1 MTRTLFHTGQ
11 AERALTARH
20 RVVPSVLGRVET
32 IRPLRRIVGVPLRP
46 GWVRLGQVRPAQGR
60 RGQVRLGQVRRD
72 QVSQGQDG
80 PDQGRFGQF
89 RPTQVRLGQGRF
101 GQVSA
106 AKREPGEVLPRHHD
120 TLEVHHVQRLL

>member
-1 MTRTLFHTGQ
+1 MGFHFGPDGF
-11 AERALTARH
+11 A
-20 RVVPSVLGRVET
+20 SVRSA
-32 IRPLRRIVGVPLRP
+32 LRRVAADRSVS
-46 GWVRLGQVRPAQGR
+46 Q
-60 RGQVRLGQVRRD
+60 GQVRR
-72 QVSQGQDG
+72 
-80 PDQGRFGQF
+80 DQGRFGQF